1 MDAASK
7 VCYHFAAMTRPPPS
21 DIRAFIEGEAAAV
34 ADWLFDLCALESK
47 LGNEARTLAEVM
59 NAFQGLGLDVRE
71 APYPPD
77 IAANPHHIPV
87 PELEDYPDHV
97 RANLLATRPGSG
109 GGRSLILQTHLDVVP
124 ESEGQR
130 YERIQD
136 PERGEILYARGS
148 NDAKGQAAALLLVAR
163 ALAHFGIA
171 LAGDLELQLVTE
183 EEVGGN
189 GALAF
194 IHAGHRADGVVVME
208 PSLGQIHPANR
219 GALWFQIGIEG
230 VSMHM
235 GRMHEGVSA
244 IDKGI
249 ALIASFKEYEK
260 ELVAMSQ
267 GYRGFERY
275 ERPVQLNV
283 GIFQG
288 GHWPSAVAGEALIEG
303 GVGFLPNKAMADVR
317 ADLERIIATH
327 PDEWI
332 RNHTTIAFDKLRNDS
347 FEIPYDH
354 PLPAALHAAAR
365 ASGLASEVFGWNV
378 SCDARLYARVANLPV
393 VVFGPGDLAT
403 AHGPHEHFAVADM
416 VDAACALTQFVQD
429 WCGVG

>member
-1 MDAASK
+1 
-7 VCYHFAAMTRPPPS
+7 MTRPLPS
-21 DIRAFIEGEAAAV
+21 DIRDYIEREATAV
-34 ADWLFDLCALESK
+34 ADWLYEMCALESK
-47 LGNEARTLAEVM
+47 LGNEAATRAEVM
-59 NAFQGLGLDVRE
+59 NAFQGLGLAVE
-71 APYPPD
+71 EVPFPQD

-87 PELEDYPDHV
+87 PELDQYPDHV
-97 RANLLATRPGSG
+97 RANVLATRPGSG

-124 ESEGQR
+124 NSEGQR

-136 PERGEILYARGS
+136 PERGEIIYARGS
-148 NDAKGQAAALLLVAR
+148 NDAKGQVAALLLVMR
-163 ALAHFGIA
+163 ALAHFGIP
-171 LAGDLELQLVTE
+171 LAGDLALQLVTE

-194 IHAGHRADGVVVME
+194 IHAGLRADGVVVME
-208 PSLGQIHPANR
+208 PSLAQIHPANR

-260 ELVAMSQ
+260 ELVAMSK

-275 ERPVQLNV
+275 DHPVQLNV

-288 GHWPSAVAGEALIEG
+288 GHWPSAVAGEATIEG
-303 GVGFLPNKAMADVR
+303 GVGFLPNKAMEDVR
-317 ADLERIIATH
+317 ADLERIVASH

-332 RNHTTIAFDKLRNDS
+332 RNHTTIEFKKLRNDS

-354 PLPAALHAAAR
+354 PLPTMLHAAAR
-365 ASGLASEVFGWNV
+365 DAGLQSEVFGWNV
-378 SCDARLYARVANLPV
+378 SCDARLYSRVGGLPV

-403 AHGPHEHFAVADM
+403 AHGPLEHFAVADM
-416 VDAACALTQFVQD
+416 IDAACALTHFVQE
-429 WCGVG
+429 WCGTC

>member
-1 MDAASK
+1 
-7 VCYHFAAMTRPPPS
+7 MTRPLPS
-21 DIRAFIEGEAAAV
+21 DVRVFIEREASAV
-34 ADWLFDLCALESK
+34 ADWLFALCALESK
-47 LGNEARTLAEVM
+47 LGNEAATRAEVIT
-59 NAFQGLGLDVRE
+59 AFQGLGLTVAE
-71 APYPPD
+71 VPFPHD

-87 PELEDYPDHV
+87 PELDQHPEHE
-97 RANLLATRPGSG
+97 RANVLATRAGSG

-124 ESEGQR
+124 ASEGQR
-130 YERIQD
+130 YERMQD
-136 PERGEILYARGS
+136 PARGEVMYARGS
-148 NDAKGQAAALLLVAR
+148 NDAKGQVAALLLVMR
-163 ALAHFGIA
+163 ALAHFGIP
-171 LAGDLELQLVTE
+171 LAGDLALQLVTE

-249 ALIASFKEYEK
+249 ALIATFKEYEK
-260 ELVAMSQ
+260 ELVAMSK

-275 ERPVQLNV
+275 DHPVQLNV

-288 GHWPSAVAGEALIEG
+288 GHWPSAVAGEAVIEG
-303 GVGFLPNKAMADVR
+303 GVGFLPNKAMDDVR
-317 ADLERIIATH
+317 ADLERIVATH

-332 RNHTTIAFDKLRNDS
+332 RNHTTIAFNKLRNDS

-354 PLPAALHAAAR
+354 PLPTTLHAAVNEA
-365 ASGLASEVFGWNV
+365 GLTSEVFGWNV
-378 SCDARLYARVANLPV
+378 SCDARLYARVGGLPV

-403 AHGPHEHFAVADM
+403 AHGPNEHFAVADM
-416 VDAACALTQFVQD
+416 IDAACAPDTVRARMVRDALERALI
-429 WCGVG
+429 W

>member
-1 MDAASK
+1 
-7 VCYHFAAMTRPPPS
+7 MTTPFSRDLRSFCEREVPA
-21 DIRAFIEGEAAAV
+21 I
-34 ADWLFDLCALESK
+34 ADWLFALCALESK
-47 LGNEARTLAEVM
+47 LGDEAATLAEVM
-59 NAFQGLGLDVRE
+59 PAFQKLGLAVAE
-71 APYPPD
+71 VPYPDD
-77 IAANPHHIPV
+77 ITSNPHHVPV
-87 PELEDYPDHV
+87 PDLAQFPDHERTNV
-97 RANLLATRPGSG
+97 LATRAGNG

-124 ESEGQR
+124 ASEGQR
-130 YERIQD
+130 YERVQD
-136 PERGEILYARGS
+136 PERGEVLYARGS
-148 NDAKGQAAALLLVAR
+148 NDAKGQVATLLLVMR
-163 ALAHFGIA
+163 ALAHFGIELKGG
-171 LAGDLELQLVTE
+171 LALQLVTE

-194 IHAGHRADGVVVME
+194 IHGGYRADGVVVME
-208 PSLGQIHPANR
+208 PSLSQIHPANR
-219 GALWFQIGIEG
+219 GALWFQVGIEG

-249 ALIASFKEYEK
+249 ALIASFKEYEQ
-260 ELVAMSQ
+260 ELVAMSK
-267 GYRGFERY
+267 GYHGFERY
-275 ERPVQLNV
+275 EHPVQLNV

-317 ADLERIIATH
+317 ADLERIVATH
-327 PDEWI
+327 PDPWI
-332 RNHTTIAFDKLRNDS
+332 REHTSIAFNKLCNDS

-354 PLPAALHAAAR
+354 PLPTTLHAAA
-365 ASGLASEVFGWNV
+365 AAAGVQSEVFGWNV
-378 SCDARLYARVANLPV
+378 SCDARLYSRVGGMPV

-429 WCGVG
+429 WCGTP

>member
-1 MDAASK
+1 
-7 VCYHFAAMTRPPPS
+7 MTRPHS
-21 DIRAFIEGEAAAV
+21 NDVRAYIESEASAV
-34 ADWLFDLCALESK
+34 ADWLFSVCTLESK
-47 LGNEARTLAEVM
+47 LGDEAGTRAEVM
-59 NAFQGLGLDVRE
+59 RAFQGLGLNLAEV
-71 APYPPD
+71 AYPQD
-77 IAANPHHIPV
+77 ITANPHHVPV
-87 PELEDYPDHV
+87 PELDQHADHL
-97 RANLLATRPGSG
+97 RANVHASRAGSG

-136 PERGEILYARGS
+136 PARGEIIYARGS
-148 NDAKGQAAALLLVAR
+148 NDAKGQVAALLLVMR
-163 ALAHFGIA
+163 AFAHFGIN
-171 LAGDLELQLVTE
+171 LAGDLSLQLVTE

-194 IHAGHRADGVVVME
+194 IQAGHRADGVVVME
-208 PSLGQIHPANR
+208 PSLAQIQPANR
-219 GALWFQIGIEG
+219 GAIWFQIGIEG

-260 ELVAMSQ
+260 ELVAMSK
-267 GYRGFERY
+267 GYHGFERY
-275 ERPVQLNV
+275 DHPVQLNV
-283 GIFQG
+283 GMFQG
-288 GHWPSAVAGEALIEG
+288 GHWPSAVAGEAFIEG
-303 GVGFLPNKAMADVR
+303 GVGFLPNKAMDDVR
-317 ADLERIIATH
+317 TDLERIVANH
-327 PDEWI
+327 PDDWI

-354 PLPAALHAAAR
+354 PLPTTLHDSVLAA
-365 ASGLASEVFGWNV
+365 GMESEVFGWNV
-378 SCDARLYARVANLPV
+378 SCDARLYARVAGLPV

-403 AHGPHEHFAVADM
+403 AHGPHEHIAVADI

-429 WCGVG
+429 WCGVA

>member
-1 MDAASK
+1 MA
-7 VCYHFAAMTRPPPS
+7 TPLPS
-21 DIRAFIEGEAAAV
+21 DIRAFFEREVSAV
-34 ADWLFDLCALESK
+34 ADWLFALCALESK
-47 LGNEARTLAEVM
+47 LGNESATLTEVLR
-59 NAFQGLGLDVRE
+59 AFQGLGLTLEEV
-71 APYPPD
+71 PYPRD
-77 IAANPHHIPV
+77 IEENPHHVPV
-87 PELEDYPDHV
+87 PELDQFPEHV
-97 RANLLATRPGSG
+97 RSNVLATKAGSG

-148 NDAKGQAAALLLVAR
+148 NDAKGQAATLLLVMR
-163 ALAHFGIA
+163 ALDHFGIA

-194 IHAGHRADGVVVME
+194 IHAGCKADGVVVME

-260 ELVAMSQ
+260 ELVAMSK
-267 GYRGFERY
+267 GYQGFERY
-275 ERPVQLNV
+275 DHPVQLNV

-317 ADLERIIATH
+317 ADLERIVANH
-327 PDEWI
+327 PDDWI
-332 RNHTTIAFDKLRNDS
+332 RNHTSIEFNKLRNDS

-354 PLPAALHAAAR
+354 PLPVTLLAAAHE
-365 ASGLASEVFGWNV
+365 AGVDSEVFGWNV
-378 SCDARLYARVANLPV
+378 SCDARLYSRVGGLPV
-393 VVFGPGDLAT
+393 VVYGPGDLAT
-403 AHGPHEHFAVADM
+403 AHGPQEHFAVSDM
-416 VDAACALTQFVQD
+416 VDAACALTRFVRD
-429 WCGVG
+429 WCGES

>member
-1 MDAASK
+1 MAKPSS
-7 VCYHFAAMTRPPPS
+7 S
-21 DIRAFIEGEAAAV
+21 DIRAFIEREASAV
-34 ADWLFDLCALESK
+34 AHWLFALCALESK
-47 LGNEARTLAEVM
+47 LGNEASTRAEVM
-59 NAFQGLGLDVRE
+59 KAFQGLGLELRE

-77 IAANPHHIPV
+77 IADSPHHVPV
-87 PELEDYPDHV
+87 PELDRFPDHV
-97 RANLLATRPGSG
+97 RANLLATKPGSG

-130 YERIQD
+130 YERVQD
-136 PERGEILYARGS
+136 PERGEVIYARGS
-148 NDAKGQAAALLLVAR
+148 NDAKGQAAALLLVVR
-163 ALAHFGIA
+163 ALAHFGIQ

-194 IHAGHRADGVVVME
+194 IHAGRRADGVVVME

-219 GALWFQIGIEG
+219 GALWFQIAIEG

-249 ALIASFKEYEK
+249 ALISSFKEYEK
-260 ELVAMSQ
+260 ELVSMSK

-275 ERPVQLNV
+275 EHPVQLNV

-288 GHWPSAVAGEALIEG
+288 GHWPSAVSGEAVIEG
-303 GVGFLPNKAMADVR
+303 GVGFLPNKAMTEVR

-327 PDEWI
+327 PDGWI
-332 RNHTTIAFDKLRNDS
+332 RDHTRIAFDKLRNDS

-365 ASGLASEVFGWNV
+365 DSGLASEVFGWNV

-403 AHGPHEHFAVADM
+403 AHGPNEHFAVADM
-416 VDAACALTQFVQD
+416 IDAACTLTHFVQD
-429 WCGVG
+429 WCGAR

>member
-1 MDAASK
+1 
-7 VCYHFAAMTRPPPS
+7 MTKPLPN
-21 DIRAFIEGEAAAV
+21 DVRAFIAREADAV
-34 ADWLFDLCALESK
+34 ADWLFGLCALESK
-47 LGNEARTLAEVM
+47 LGNEAATRTAVM
-59 NAFQGLGLDVRE
+59 QAFQGLGLDVRE
-71 APYPPD
+71 APFPQD
-77 IAANPHHIPV
+77 LTSNPHHVPV
-87 PELEDYPDHV
+87 PELEQHPEHV

-130 YERIQD
+130 YERVHD

-148 NDAKGQAAALLLVAR
+148 NDAKGQAAALLLVVR

-194 IHAGHRADGVVVME
+194 IHAGRRADGVVVME
-208 PSLGQIHPANR
+208 PSLAQIHPANR

-235 GRMHEGVSA
+235 GRMHEGISA

-260 ELVAMSQ
+260 ELVALSK

-275 ERPVQLNV
+275 DHPVQLNV

-288 GHWPSAVAGEALIEG
+288 GHWPSAVAGEAIIEG
-303 GVGFLPNKAMADVR
+303 GVGFLPNKAMTDVR
-317 ADLERIIATH
+317 ADLERIVATH
-327 PDEWI
+327 PDQWI
-332 RNHTTIAFDKLRNDS
+332 REHTTIAFDKLRNDS

-365 ASGLASEVFGWNV
+365 ESGLTSEIFGWNV
-378 SCDARLYARVANLPV
+378 SCDARLYARVGNLPV

-403 AHGPHEHFAVADM
+403 AHGPNEHFAVADM

-429 WCGVG
+429 WCGVR

>member
-1 MDAASK
+1 
-7 VCYHFAAMTRPPPS
+7 MTRPLPTYV
-21 DIRAFIEGEAAAV
+21 RAFFEREAAAI
-34 ADWLFDLCALESK
+34 ADWLFAICALESK
-47 LGNEARTLAEVM
+47 LGNEEKSLAAAID
-59 NAFQGLGLDVRE
+59 AFQGLDLIVAE
-71 APYPPD
+71 VPFPQD
-77 IAANPHHIPV
+77 IAANPHHVPV
-87 PELEDYPDHV
+87 PELDQYPDHV
-97 RANLLATRPGSG
+97 RANVLATRAGSG

-148 NDAKGQAAALLLVAR
+148 NDAKGQVATLLLVMR
-163 ALAHFGIA
+163 ALAHFGIS
-171 LAGDLELQLVTE
+171 LKGDLALQLVTE

-194 IHAGHRADGVVVME
+194 IHAGYRADGVVVME
-208 PSLGQIHPANR
+208 PSLAQIHPANR

-235 GRMHEGVSA
+235 GRMHEGISA

-260 ELVAMSQ
+260 ELVAMSK
-267 GYRGFERY
+267 GYHGFERY
-275 ERPVQLNV
+275 DAPVQLNV

-288 GHWPSAVAGEALIEG
+288 GHWPSAVAGEAVIEG
-303 GVGFLPNKAMADVR
+303 GVGFLPNKAMEDVR
-317 ADLERIIATH
+317 ADLERIVATH
-327 PDEWI
+327 PDDWI
-332 RNHTTIAFDKLRNDS
+332 RNHTTIAFNKLRNDS
-347 FEIPYDH
+347 YEIPYDH
-354 PLPAALHAAAR
+354 PLPVLLHSAAKQA
-365 ASGLASEVFGWNV
+365 GVASEVFGWNV
-378 SCDARLYARVANLPV
+378 SCDARLYARVGKLPV

-429 WCGVG
+429 WCEVG

>member
-1 MDAASK
+1 
-7 VCYHFAAMTRPPPS
+7 MTTPRPS
-21 DIRAFIEGEAAAV
+21 DFRAFFEREVPAV
-34 ADWLFDLCALESK
+34 ADWLFALCALESK
-47 LGNEARTLAEVM
+47 LGNEAATLKEVM
-59 NAFQGLGLDVRE
+59 SAFQGLGLTLEEV
-71 APYPPD
+71 PYPRD
-77 IAANPHHIPV
+77 IEENPHHVPV
-87 PELEDYPDHV
+87 PELDQFPDHV
-97 RANLLATRPGSG
+97 RANLLAAKTGSG

-124 ESEGQR
+124 ESDGQR

-136 PERGEILYARGS
+136 PERGELIYARGS
-148 NDAKGQAAALLLVAR
+148 NDAKGQAATLLLVMR
-163 ALAHFGIA
+163 ALDHFGIT
-171 LAGDLELQLVTE
+171 LSGDLELQLVTE

-194 IHAGHRADGVVVME
+194 IHAGCQADGVVVME

-260 ELVAMSQ
+260 GLVAMSK
-267 GYRGFERY
+267 GYHGFERY
-275 ERPVQLNV
+275 DHPVQLNV
-283 GIFQG
+283 GMFQG

-317 ADLERIIATH
+317 ADLEHIVANH
-327 PDEWI
+327 PDDWI
-332 RNHTTIAFDKLRNDS
+332 RNHTTIEFNKLRNDS

-354 PLPAALHAAAR
+354 PLPIAMHAAAR
-365 ASGLASEVFGWNV
+365 QAGMQSEVFGWNV
-378 SCDARLYARVANLPV
+378 SCDARLYSRVGGLPV

-416 VDAACALTQFVQD
+416 IDAACALTQFVQD

>member
-1 MDAASK
+1 
-7 VCYHFAAMTRPPPS
+7 MTRPHS
-21 DIRAFIEGEAAAV
+21 NDIRAFIEREAGAV
-34 ADWLFDLCALESK
+34 ADWLFALCAQESK
-47 LGNEARTLAEVM
+47 LGNEAPTRAEVM
-59 NAFQGLGLDVRE
+59 NAFQGLGLSVAE

-87 PELEDYPDHV
+87 PELKQYPDHV
-97 RANLLATRPGSG
+97 RANLLATKPGSG

-130 YERIQD
+130 YERVQD
-136 PERGEILYARGS
+136 PERGEIIYARGS
-148 NDAKGQAAALLLVAR
+148 NDAKGQAAALLLVMR
-163 ALAHFGIA
+163 ALAHFDIA

-189 GALAF
+189 GALSF
-194 IHAGHRADGVVVME
+194 IHAGRRADGVVVME
-208 PSLGQIHPANR
+208 PSLAQIHPANR
-219 GALWFQIGIEG
+219 GALWFQVAIAG

-260 ELVAMSQ
+260 ELVALSK

-275 ERPVQLNV
+275 EHPVQLNV

-317 ADLERIIATH
+317 ADLERIVATH

-332 RNHTTIAFDKLRNDS
+332 RANTTIAFDKLRNDS

-354 PLPAALHAAAR
+354 PLPAALLAAAR
-365 ASGLASEVFGWNV
+365 ESGLASEVFGWNV
-378 SCDARLYARVANLPV
+378 SCDARLYARVGGLPV

-403 AHGPHEHFAVADM
+403 AHGPNEHFAVADM
-416 VDAACALTQFVQD
+416 VDAACVLTQFVQD
-429 WCGVG
+429 WCGTT